1 MELNKGNGGKGS
13 NSSSSNKIGKICV
26 SIPADT
32 PEALKASIGYA
43 LDQGADIIEVRFDYI
58 SKDMVSDILYS
69 INDQKDSMIFTC
81 RRRDEGGKYDGSEQ
95 DRVSIIKR
103 LASFRPMLVDV
114 EYSTLLE
121 NDELHDQL
129 KALNADILVSYH
141 NFKETPSLDS
151 MLDTLNEISKRYSN
165 NIKIVTMANSLDDN
179 IKILSLYKHI
189 TNNNNNNTNLIAFC
203 MGEYGI
209 ASRILCMLLGS
220 PFTYASLND
229 ALAPGQLTIKQM
241 RFIYEQIRYISI
253 DTGYISND
261 LLRLIEVAKG
271 VR

>member
-1 MELNKGNGGKGS
+1 MKLTKSNGDKGKG
-13 NSSSSNKIGKICV
+13 NSSSSKIGKICV

-32 PEALKASIGYA
+32 PEALKTSIGYA
-43 LDQGADIIEVRFDYI
+43 LDQGADIIEVRFDYT

-81 RRRDEGGKYDGSEQ
+81 RRRDEGGKYDGSEH

-114 EYSTLLE
+114 EYNTLLE

-129 KALNADILVSYH
+129 RALNADLLVSYH
-141 NFKETPSLDS
+141 NFKETPSLDN

-209 ASRILCMLLGS
+209 ASRVLCTLLGS
-220 PFTYASLND
+220 PFTYASLKD

-253 DTGYISND
+253 DTGYISNE

>member
-1 MELNKGNGGKGS
+1 MKLNKSNWDKGNS
-13 NSSSSNKIGKICV
+13 TSKIGKICV

-32 PEALKASIGYA
+32 PESLNASIRNA

-58 SKDMVSDILYS
+58 SKDIVSDILYS

-81 RRRDEGGKYDGSEQ
+81 RRRDEGGKYDGSEH
-95 DRVSIIKR
+95 DRVSVIKR

-121 NDELHDQL
+121 NDGLYDQL
-129 KALNADILVSYH
+129 RALNADLLVSYH

-151 MLDTLNEISKRYSN
+151 MLDTLNEISKRYSS

-179 IKILSLYKHI
+179 IKILTLYKHI
-189 TNNNNNNTNLIAFC
+189 TNNNISLIAFC

-209 ASRILCMLLGS
+209 ASRVLCTLLGS
-220 PFTYASLND
+220 PFTYASLKD

-241 RFIYEQIRYISI
+241 MFIYEQIRHISI
-253 DTGYISND
+253 DTGYISNE